1 MPQSNDSILVTPGS
15 GATVAT
21 HNPGDGKEYQVVM
34 VADPNGQLQKSNP
47 IYRLIV
53 PPQAVGAN
61 KVHADLF
68 NATGTGKV
76 MRILSAFC
84 FVNLDTAVTGATVG
98 LRISLTR
105 TTSVGTGGTAA
116 TNEGT
121 SVTAPAISRL
131 DTSFEA
137 LPSGVTARASPTGGA
152 TAGALLATRYMFTE
166 ETNAGSAVAA
176 ALGCEFVRNS
186 GAELIVRENEGIR
199 FVQGSVASV
208 STIGF
213 EVTFE
218 LV

>member
-1 MPQSNDSILVTPGS
+1 MALSNDSITVTPGS

-84 FVNLDTAVTGATVG
+84 FVNLDTAVTGTVG
-98 LRISLTR
+98 LQMSLTR
-105 TTSVGTGGTAA
+105 TTA
-116 TNEGT
+116 
-121 SVTAPAISRL
+121 
-131 DTSFEA
+131 
-137 LPSGVTARASPTGGA
+137 
-152 TAGALLATRYMFTE
+152 
-166 ETNAGSAVAA
+166 
-176 ALGCEFVRNS
+176 
-186 GAELIVRENEGIR
+186 
-199 FVQGSVASV
+199 
-208 STIGF
+208 
-213 EVTFE
+213 
-218 LV
+218 

>member
-1 MPQSNDSILVTPGS
+1 MALSNDSITVTPGS

-84 FVNLDTAVTGATVG
+84 FVNLDTAVTGTVG

-121 SVTAPAISRL
+121 SVTAPAISRF
-131 DTSFEA
+131 DTSFAE

-176 ALGCEFVRNS
+176 ALGCEFVRDS
-186 GAELIVRENEGIR
+186 GAGLIVRQNEGIR

-208 STIGF
+208 GTIGF
-213 EVTFE
+213 EVTFD